1 MRTLACIL
9 VLACAGAL
17 SAHPFDD
24 RVDMITELVL
34 TRDKQTRTEHIGLTV
49 QYRYDGVFS
58 SYNELQAL
66 DTDKSL
72 TISRSERDERYR
84 VLAAD
89 LIDAI
94 QLLLR
99 DERVTLVP
107 QYDAF
112 EFVNL
117 ANPDDS
123 VSAPGGMPV
132 KDCRIGY
139 FFVFDLVLPTSWGP
153 GAHMV
158 EMTFTNKRITVLDAA
173 EQMRVW
179 DDRDGLRRAI
189 YSTRHEKT
197 PENFHRLRF
206 NWEVTTRTTGSAA
219 IQPVE
224 PNPKVPP
231 KDPPANTEQPKSG
244 KEQLIETDRQRRDTG
259 SVDFKITEMFE
270 ALRDNSAGPGV
281 WLAVLFSMFLLGA
294 WHALQPGHGKTLVA
308 GYLIGTQGTKT
319 DALFLGVVVTAAHT
333 SGVLLLMGG
342 AWAASEFWPGLLK
355 NPEQQLAEWITLVVG
370 ATILLMGM
378 GLVLKRAGGGG
389 HEHDLFGRHVHPED
403 DHGHTHTH
411 EKSPEDSDLLH
422 KAAHEHTHDHDHGH
436 GHSHDHDHA
445 HGHSHDH
452 GHAHGH
458 HHHRDPAKMTR
469 LEILRLGILG
479 GVVPCPSAFVIGL
492 IAFQQQWYLS
502 GLMMVIVFSLGLAMV
517 LAAIGLVLVQ
527 TKGYLNQRREKS
539 KSRLY
544 RVLEKKLPVFG
555 ALVIAL
561 IGAIMTLMALIRLEI
576 VDPSSFTV

>member
-1 MRTLACIL
+1 MACIL

-34 TRDKQTRTEHIGLTV
+34 TRDKATRTEHMGLTV

-66 DTDKSL
+66 DTDKSQ
-72 TISRSERDERYR
+72 TISRAERDERYR

-89 LIDAI
+89 LVDAI
-94 QLLLR
+94 HLLLR
-99 DERVTLVP
+99 GERVKLVP

-123 VSAPGGMPV
+123 VSAPGGMAV

-139 FFVFDLVLPTSWGP
+139 FFVFDLVLASAWGP

-158 EMTFTNKRITVLDAA
+158 EMTFTNKRITVLDPA

-179 DDRDGLRRAI
+179 DDRDGTRRAI

-197 PENFHRLRF
+197 PENFHRLIF
-206 NWEVTTRTTGSAA
+206 NWEVTTKTAGSAA

-224 PNPKVPP
+224 PNPRVPP

-244 KEQLIETDRQRRDTG
+244 REQLIDTDRERRDTT
-259 SVDFKITEMFE
+259 SVDFKISAMFE
-270 ALRDNSAGPGV
+270 ALRDNSAELGV

-355 NPEQQLAEWITLVVG
+355 NPEKQLAEWITLAVG

-403 DHGHTHTH
+403 DHAHGHEHPHTH
-411 EKSPEDSDLLH
+411 EKSPEDSDLLRQ
-422 KAAHEHTHDHDHGH
+422 AAHE
-436 GHSHDHDHA
+436 HDHA
-445 HGHSHDH
+445 HGHSHDHDH

-479 GVVPCPSAFVIGL
+479 GIVPCPSAFVIGL

-502 GLMMVIVFSLGLAMV
+502 GLIMVIVFSLGLATV

-527 TKGYLNQRREKS
+527 TKGYLNQRRKES

-544 RVLEKKLPVFG
+544 RILEKKLPVFG
-555 ALVIAL
+555 ALLIAL
-561 IGAIMTLMALIRLEI
+561 IGAVMTLMALIRLEI
-576 VDPSSFTV
+576 VDPSRFTV